1 MVFVSPLYV
10 LNLLPK
16 ASKFNHFQFEKSA
29 FHARRGDHP
38 LVGIFFA
45 FGTREHYG
53 TLIAYIS
60 LINTIFYML

>member
-1 MVFVSPLYV
+1 MPAEEIILWW
-10 LNLLPK
+10 
-16 ASKFNHFQFEKSA
+16 A
-29 FHARRGDHP
+29 F
-38 LVGIFFA
+38 FFA